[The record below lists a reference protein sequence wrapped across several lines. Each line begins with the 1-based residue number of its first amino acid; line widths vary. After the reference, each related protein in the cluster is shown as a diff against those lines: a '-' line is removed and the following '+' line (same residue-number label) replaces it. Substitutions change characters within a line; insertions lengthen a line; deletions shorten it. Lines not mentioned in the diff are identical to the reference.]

1 MGNRAG
7 RRAQPNPSPAYIPGG
22 AYAPAYYSTSDYPLR
37 RRPPY
42 QANYR
47 RQCYAYP
54 QQRPYYY

>member
-7 RRAQPNPSPAYIPGG
+7 RRAQPNPSPAYGG
-22 AYAPAYYSTSDYPLR
+22 AYAPYNFTSDYPSP
-37 RRPPY
+37 RPPY

-54 QQRPYYY
+54 QRRPYY